1 MIHLSMKFIL
11 IAIFLLTVYLIPI
24 RAFAEGNIITV
35 TPQLIQLDLSESP
48 PEAEYFY
55 TNSTSQTIEL
65 TLSMQDVKELED
77 RGIPGLLEGNEAKNY
92 KYGLSSWAKFS
103 NNNIVI
109 APKETKKVT
118 VFIDANRLSI
128 GGHYASVLA
137 EIKQI
142 DKEGPVKLRAILTS
156 LLFVRQGS
164 GHETERAALLD
175 LRPNA
180 AYHEFPTAFGF
191 KLNNMGNVDLT
202 PRGRLTIEDP
212 FGREIAVGIVNEDS
226 LITLPESIRRYTVN
240 LPQKTVFSIPG
251 IYTARLQVNYGKKRI
266 QTGLTTRFISLGGA
280 ALPILGIGLGLLIIG
295 GFVLFKFS
303 RRNNAV
309 E

>member
-24 RAFAEGNIITV
+24 KAFAEGNIITV

-77 RGIPGLLEGNEAKNY
+77 RGVPGILDGPEAKNY

-103 NNNIVI
+103 SSSIVI
-109 APKETKKVT
+109 APNETKKVT

-137 EIKQI
+137 EVKQI
-142 DKEGPVKLRAILTS
+142 DKEGPVKLRAILSS

-164 GHETERAALLD
+164 GHETERAALID
-175 LRPNA
+175 LRPNTSIP
-180 AYHEFPTAFGF
+180 EFPTSFNF
-191 KLNNMGNVDLT
+191 KLNNMGNIDLT
-202 PRGRLTIEDP
+202 PYGRLTVTDP
-212 FGREIAVGIVNEDS
+212 FGREIATGIVNEDS
-226 LITLPESIRRYTVN
+226 LVTLPESIRRYTVN
-240 LPQKTVFSIPG
+240 LAQKKSFLLPGVYRSQLTV
-251 IYTARLQVNYGKKRI
+251 RYGKKRI
-266 QTGLTTRFISLGGA
+266 QTGLTTHFISLGSIP
-280 ALPILGIGLGLLIIG
+280 LPLTVAGLGLLAFG
-295 GFVLFKFS
+295 GFGLFKFS

>member
-226 LITLPESIRRYTVN
+226 LITLPESIRRY
-240 LPQKTVFSIPG
+240 K
-251 IYTARLQVNYGKKRI
+251 
-266 QTGLTTRFISLGGA
+266 
-280 ALPILGIGLGLLIIG
+280 LLIDLFNNKVLE
-295 GFVLFKFS
+295 FVFLEYLFLVFQVRICQFFDILSSSADHELWGKNLSFCVS
-303 RRNNAV
+303 IRIFKIFYSWD
-309 E
+309 

>member
-1 MIHLSMKFIL
+1 MKAIL
-11 IAIFLLTVYLIPI
+11 TLLFLATFYLLPTTV
-24 RAFAEGNIITV
+24 FAQNKNVITV

-55 TNSTSQTIEL
+55 TNDTSQTIEL
-65 TLSMQDVKELED
+65 TLSMQDVRELED

-109 APKETKKVT
+109 APNETKKVT

-137 EIKQI
+137 EVKQL
-142 DKEGPVKLRAILTS
+142 DKEGPVKLRAILSS
-156 LLFVRQGS
+156 LLFVRQGG
-164 GHETERAALLD
+164 GHETEQAALLD
-175 LRPNA
+175 LRPNT
-180 AYHEFPTAFGF
+180 AYHEFPTAFSF

-202 PRGRLTIEDP
+202 PYGRLTVQDP

-240 LPQKTVFSIPG
+240 LPQKTGFSIPG
-251 IYTARLQVNYGKKRI
+251 IYTARLQINYGKKHI

-280 ALPILGIGLGLLIIG
+280 TLPFIGIGLGILAIG
-295 GFVLFKFS
+295 GYALFKFS
-303 RRNNAV
+303 RRNHAI